1 MKSSLNVKHLHSKLC
16 LSVPSPPPPPKDP
29 CESVKCRWREECR
42 KGVCVR
48 VDTATCWA
56 VGDPHYRTFDG
67 KLYDFQGTCTY
78 TMATNVKTENGRV
91 PFTILAKNNRRGS
104 NLVAYV
110 RTVSVNVY
118 NHTIVASKQMG
129 IVEVS

>member
-1 MKSSLNVKHLHSKLC
+1 MKLQQTLNSRICLSASSL
-16 LSVPSPPPPPKDP
+16 PPPPKDP

-42 KGVCVR
+42 KGVCVQ

-56 VGDPHYRTFDG
+56 VGDPHYKSLDG
-67 KLYDFQGTCTY
+67 KRYDFQGTCTY
-78 TMATNVKTENGRV
+78 TMATTVKTETGRV

-118 NHTIVASKQMG
+118 NYTVVASKQVG
-129 IVEVS
+129 VVEVS